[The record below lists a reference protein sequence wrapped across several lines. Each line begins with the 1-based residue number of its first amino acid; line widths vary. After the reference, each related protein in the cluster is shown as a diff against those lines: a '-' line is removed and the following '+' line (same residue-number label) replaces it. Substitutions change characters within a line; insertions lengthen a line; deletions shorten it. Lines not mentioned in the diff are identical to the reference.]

1 MSRGPPRRPR
11 NPVARAVRTPQYR
24 MRITE
29 DKRRK
34 VREDPGREDPGRED
48 RVHEDPGREDRSR
61 EDPGREDRVREAVRK
76 LPKPD
81 KPDDA

>member
-34 VREDPGREDPGRED
+34 VREDPGRED

>member
-1 MSRGPPRRPR
+1 
-11 NPVARAVRTPQYR
+11 